1 MPKDTFNFNY
11 NSIFIISKH
20 LLKTSWLRITEV
32 KLQMLSNCLDFT
44 FFLKEKERNLPKDTF
59 NFNYN
64 SIFIISKHLLKTSWL
79 RITEV
84 KLQMLSNCL
93 TLQSCNCVFRNLLL
107 QKKSVKGNYPWKE
120 SSDSEITN
128 KIGNTLWCSCGKY
141 KSMATH
147 AQSICYAALI
157 NMKFVKVIS
166 NVYLLIFFYS
176 LNNW

>member
-11 NSIFIISKH
+11 NSIFI
-20 LLKTSWLRITEV
+20 L
-32 KLQMLSNCLDFT
+32 
-44 FFLKEKERNLPKDTF
+44 
-59 NFNYN
+59 
-64 SIFIISKHLLKTSWL
+64 SKHLLKTSWL